1 MTELKRIFF
10 IFLLA
15 SCFIW
20 MCVFCLLFLKE
31 NRRANENAR
40 EFYEVE
46 EEIVKFYDY
55 QLL

>member
-15 SCFIW
+15 SCFVW